1 MDARLEQLAA
11 RVALAEPGA
20 AEQLAVLLRSSD
32 FGALEALSQL
42 ASARVRQVAA
52 AVLPGRIE
60 SAAPGLARKLAR
72 DREVGVRRAL
82 AASLADD
89 PFWGD
94 DELYATLLEDADEE
108 VRGSLVEAALGRE
121 ALLDTLAI
129 ALLEDESPALRAR
142 LCALFAQRFPERA
155 LPLLVEAIAHDA
167 DDDVERAAAV
177 ALSELIKDGDGLP
190 EVVALPSA
198 DVTRDAIEVLKR
210 RAPRKFAR
218 AIGELQRRLPGT
230 LPQATP
236 PTTAAHEVPGER
248 AFEVET
254 TLEALLA
261 VLRRP
266 RGRAALLVGESG
278 VGKSALVHELARREL
293 RPGVKPRIVRMAPA
307 EFLAGTK
314 YLGEWESK
322 LDELVRSLQAD
333 PRAVLYIPSAHDL
346 ATVGTTVHSTNNV
359 ASALAPHIESGALTV
374 IGETTPRELAAGLG
388 KHASLRRPWTE
399 ITLLPA
405 DDARTRRILR
415 AICDAEGVEASDAV
429 LERVVELSEM
439 FVGADAQPG
448 RSAGLLRSV
457 LAQHKGAPLGL
468 PAVLG
473 ELARLTGVPLDLLD
487 DDAPLD
493 TARLR
498 EFFGTRVMG
507 QRDAIESVVDLVT
520 LFKAGLNDPN
530 KPLAVL
536 LFVGPTGV
544 GKTELARALAERLF
558 GDPARLVRF
567 DMSEYA
573 TYEAFERLHG
583 SAQRQGALTNAV
595 RERPLSVVLLDEIE
609 KAHSNVFDL
618 CLQIFDAGRLTDGS
632 GRTVDFRRAIVI
644 MTSNLGSA
652 VRVDPRLGFGAGGTG
667 APANEDVQRELR
679 AFFRPEFLAR
689 IDRIVHFEPLSLES
703 ADQIARRELGR
714 MLQRRGIERRGL
726 SIDFD
731 PALVSLLL
739 REGYTQAFGARPLK
753 RTIERRVLLPVARTI
768 ASSHI
773 EAGAVLRLRASG
785 GGEVLVDVVRPSSD
799 AGEAPRETAPAS
811 AEALRERSA
820 DLLAR
825 LERIETASKAWCE
838 RRSELV
844 EISNAAAFW
853 ERPHEAER
861 VRDELHRVDQL
872 LERVE
877 KLARAARS
885 AAETSRRPRGPKA
898 IAEHAERV
906 AVLAA
911 KARVLERL
919 SAASNAAALADA
931 VLEITSVRRTQDGLD
946 GVALL
951 ARMYLAWAK
960 RHGLECETLSDRRG
974 GEPHEDSLV
983 LAVRGAGAHELLRGE
998 SGLHT
1003 LQQTTATSR
1012 GRRAPRILREAVRVD
1027 VHAAAEHLA
1036 SEPREG
1042 LSSSTRKLDD
1052 AKGRE
1057 IARPTLEARVF
1068 DSARAS
1074 SASVWTSAP
1083 RDTAL
1088 AHARLLLESR
1098 GGQPPPTGDHVVR
1111 RYQLGPSPL
1120 VKDTRSKSQTGKLHR
1135 VLDGEIDEF
1144 LALG

>member
-1 MDARLEQLAA
+1 MVDSLEQLVS
-11 RVALAEPGA
+11 RVARGDEGA
-20 AEQLAVLLRSSD
+20 AAELAVLLRTSD
-32 FGALEALSQL
+32 IESL
-42 ASARVRQVAA
+42 ARLAQHASGRVRQVVA
-52 AVLPGRIE
+52 AVLPGRVE
-60 SAAPGLARKLAR
+60 NTAAALARSLAR
-72 DREVGVRRAL
+72 DREPGVRRAL

-89 PFWGD
+89 PFWGH
-94 DELYATLLEDADEE
+94 DELYAMLLEDADED
-108 VRGSLVEAALGRE
+108 VRR
-121 ALLDTLAI
+121 ALLDSAMERETLLDGLAI
-129 ALLEDESPALRAR
+129 ALLEDESSAVRAR
-142 LCALFAQRFPERA
+142 LCTLFAQRQPERA
-155 LPLLVEAIAHDA
+155 LPLLVESVARDA

-177 ALSELIKDGDGLP
+177 ALTELIHSGDGLP
-190 EVVALPSA
+190 AVVALPA
-198 DVTRDAIEVLKR
+198 AEVVRDAIEVLKR

-218 AIGELQRRLPGT
+218 TIGELERRAPAPAAVAPRG
-230 LPQATP
+230 
-236 PTTAAHEVPGER
+236 AHEVLGER
-248 AFEVET
+248 AFEVDATIET
-254 TLEALLA
+254 LLA

-266 RGRAALLVGESG
+266 RGRAALLIGESG
-278 VGKSALVHELARREL
+278 VGKSAIVHELARREL
-293 RPGVKPRIVRMAPA
+293 RPGVKPRVVRMAPA

-333 PRAVLYIPSAHDL
+333 PSAVLYIPSAHDL
-346 ATVGTTVHSTNNV
+346 PTIGTTVHSTNNV
-359 ASALAPHIESGALTV
+359 AAALAPHIESGALTV
-374 IGETTPRELAAGLG
+374 IGESTPRELAAGLG

-399 ITLLPA
+399 IVVQPA

-415 AICDAEGVEASDAV
+415 AICDEAGAQASDAV

-448 RSAGLLRSV
+448 RSAGLLRGV
-457 LAQHKGAPLGL
+457 LAQRKGEPLGM

-473 ELARLTGVPLDLLD
+473 ELARLTGVPRDLLD
-487 DDAPLD
+487 DDVPLD
-493 TARLR
+493 TAKLR
-498 EFFGTRVMG
+498 EFFAARVMG
-507 QRDAIESVVDLVT
+507 QREAIESVVDLVT

-583 SAQRQGALTNAV
+583 SAHRQGALTNAV

-652 VRVDPRLGFGAGGTG
+652 VRVDPRLGFGAGGPG

-679 AFFRPEFLAR
+679 TFFRPEFLAR

-703 ADQIARRELGR
+703 ADQIARKELAR

-773 EAGAVLRLRASG
+773 EAGAVLRLRASAS
-785 GGEVLVDVVRPSSD
+785 GEVLVDVVRPGPDES
-799 AGEAPRETAPAS
+799 EAAHGAVAPAPAS
-811 AEALRERSA
+811 AEVLRERCKE
-820 DLLAR
+820 LLTRVER
-825 LERIETASKAWCE
+825 LEAAAKAWCE

-844 EISNAAAFW
+844 EVSNAAAFW

-877 KLARAARS
+877 KLARSARG
-885 AAETSRRPRGPKA
+885 AAESSRRLRGPKA
-898 IAEHAERV
+898 IAETAERV
-906 AVLAA
+906 AGLTA

-919 SAASNAAALADA
+919 AAAPNAAALADA

-983 LAVRGAGAHELLRGE
+983 LAVRGAGAHEFLRGE

-1012 GRRAPRILREAVRVD
+1012 GHRAPRILREAVRVD

-1042 LSSSTRKLDD
+1042 LSSSTRKLDG

-1074 SASVWTSAP
+1074 SAVVWTSAS

-1098 GGQPPPTGDHVVR
+1098 GGQPTPTGDHVVR

-1144 LALG
+1144 LALN